1 MLRMRCRGAAAG
13 IGLAAA
19 VWLPGI
25 GGAQESSTPAAS
37 VPGPA
42 VERAGSA
49 AAATGGAAAEARRRV
64 LDELEELQGEIGLLR
79 ALKDAQ
85 DALLGWNKLLV
96 QSGRKPVGL
105 DEALCRRAGAW
116 CAALPASFGRR
127 SEKGS
132 G

>member
-1 MLRMRCRGAAAG
+1 M
-13 IGLAAA
+13 LAAA

-25 GGAQESSTPAAS
+25 GGAQESSTPAAN

-42 VERAGSA
+42 VEQAGSA
-49 AAATGGAAAEARRRV
+49 VAPGGAAAEARRRV
-64 LDELEELQGEIGLLR
+64 LDELEDLQGEIGMLR
-79 ALKDAQ
+79 ALKGAQ
-85 DALLGWNKLLV
+85 EALLGWNKLLV
-96 QSGRKPVGL
+96 QSGREPVGL

>member
-1 MLRMRCRGAAAG
+1 MRCRGAAAAVA
-13 IGLAAA
+13 LVAT

-25 GGAQESSTPAAS
+25 GGAQERRAAVAS
-37 VPGPA
+37 VPAPA
-42 VERAGSA
+42 LERARSGVSPGA
-49 AAATGGAAAEARRRV
+49 AGGAAAEARRRV

-116 CAALPASFGRR
+116 CVALPASFGHRN
-127 SEKGS
+127 EKGS

>member
-1 MLRMRCRGAAAG
+1 MRCRGALAG
-13 IGLAAA
+13 CLLAAA

-25 GGAQESSTPAAS
+25 GGAQESSSPAAS
-37 VPGPA
+37 VPAPA
-42 VERAGSA
+42 VEQAG
-49 AAATGGAAAEARRRV
+49 GGAAAEARRRV

-79 ALKDAQ
+79 ALKEAQ
-85 DALLGWNKLLV
+85 EALLGWNKLLV